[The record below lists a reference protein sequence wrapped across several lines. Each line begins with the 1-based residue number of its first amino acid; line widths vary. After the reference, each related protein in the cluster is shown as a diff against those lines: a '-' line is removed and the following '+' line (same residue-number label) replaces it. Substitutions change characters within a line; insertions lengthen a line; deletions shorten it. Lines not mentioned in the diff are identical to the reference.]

1 MTNNFDPV
9 DADEF
14 RTAMRRWATGV
25 TVVTAQHHRS
35 KHGMTVSSFTSVS
48 LEPPLVFVSL
58 EQDTKTTRLVHA
70 SGVFGVSILGEDQ
83 QRISD
88 RFAGRIPEVN
98 NRFVGLELFT
108 LKTGAPLL
116 ADSLASF
123 DCQVV
128 STFDAG
134 THTLFLGE
142 VVALRVGKN
151 MKPLIYFERDY
162 RTIDR

>member
-1 MTNNFDPV
+1 MTTNPGSVDP
-9 DADEF
+9 DEF

-25 TVVTAQHHRS
+25 TIVTAKHNHSR
-35 KHGMTVSSFTSVS
+35 HGMTVSSYISVS
-48 LEPPLVFVSL
+48 LEPPLVLISL
-58 EQDTKTTRLVHA
+58 EQNVKTTKLIHA

-83 QRISD
+83 QMISD
-88 RFAGRIPEVN
+88 RFAGRIPEIK
-98 NRFVGLELFT
+98 NRFAGLEFFT

-116 ADSLASF
+116 ATSLATF

-128 STFDAG
+128 SAIDAG

-142 VVALRVGKN
+142 VLDLRIGGNK
-151 MKPLIYFERDY
+151 KPLIYFDRGY

>member
-1 MTNNFDPV
+1 MTNFHGSV

-25 TVVTAQHHRS
+25 TIVTAQHDNS
-35 KHGMTVSSFTSVS
+35 IHGMTVSSFTSIS
-48 LEPPLVFVSL
+48 LEPPLVLVSL
-58 EQDTKTTRLVHA
+58 EQDVKTTKLIHA
-70 SGVFGVSILGEDQ
+70 SGFFGISILSEDQ
-83 QRISD
+83 HMISD
-88 RFAGRIPEVN
+88 RFAGRIPEIN
-98 NRFVGLELFT
+98 NRFAGLELFT

-116 ADSLASF
+116 ATSLASF

-128 STFDAG
+128 SAINAG

-142 VVALRVGKN
+142 VLDLRIGKI